1 MKSLFQLR
9 KEYRQGNLNI
19 EDLETDPV
27 DQFQK
32 WFEQISMLGIPE
44 PNAMVLSTCGKDR
57 RPSSRLVLLKEF
69 SKEGF
74 TFFTNYHSKKG
85 RQIDENPYG
94 SLLFA
99 WHYLERQVR
108 IEGGIEKL
116 DDVRSERYFENRPVS
131 SRIGAWTSPQSDVI
145 ESREF
150 LEKREAEFRSQFDPY
165 SIPRPPEWGGYI
177 LKPDLIEFWQG
188 RESRLHDRLE
198 YRKKGDSWEIVRLA
212 P

>member
-44 PNAMVLSTCGKDR
+44 PNAMVLSTCRKDR